1 MIMTNRTIKLDQNL
15 GRFFAEQKM
24 RRKVVGLALTGELV
38 LDGVDVNTLKRIVQ
52 ELRRGDTDESR
63 RQ

>member
-1 MIMTNRTIKLDQNL
+1 MTNRTIKLDQNL